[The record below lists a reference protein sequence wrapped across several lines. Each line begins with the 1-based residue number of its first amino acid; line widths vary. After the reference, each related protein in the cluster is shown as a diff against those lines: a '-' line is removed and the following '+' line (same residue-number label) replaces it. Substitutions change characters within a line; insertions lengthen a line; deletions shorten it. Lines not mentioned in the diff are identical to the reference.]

1 MINTVFGPMD
11 EPTLDKTATVLSDDE
26 DKTVE
31 RIEYRLKEHL
41 PHDGKDHPAGTLVHK
56 YDQVKIKRVTTI
68 FGVKMDVGVL
78 DKHIEVTDNEKE
90 FTQCPEYR
98 LREPYEH
105 DGLTRNGDDPPLS
118 AGTYPVGVM
127 VHRSVHVQLKKN
139 VFAEAAAA
147 AFG

>member
-11 EPTLDKTATVLSDDE
+11 EDTLD
-26 DKTVE
+26 
-31 RIEYRLKEHL
+31 YN
-41 PHDGKDHPAGTLVHK
+41 
-56 YDQVKIKRVTTI
+56 
-68 FGVKMDVGVL
+68 L
-78 DKHIEVTDNEKE
+78 DVTDNENE

-98 LREPYEH
+98 LREPYAH
-105 DGLTRNGDDPPLS
+105 DGITRNGDDPPLAPGIYP
-118 AGTYPVGVM
+118 AGMM